1 MTDKTIFRNIERT
14 ENLGRYLDEIK
25 KYNILSPEEEYD
37 LVIKAKDGDE
47 HAKTVLVNSNQR
59 YIYSICKK
67 YATAYNVLDLVS
79 IANIGF
85 IKGIEKFDPTRGFRL
100 YTFAQHYA
108 LQEVKLYLIN
118 ENLTVKKSNY
128 NKTYSKVNQIKNK
141 FFVENGRMPH
151 VEEIQRILKE
161 EYNIDI
167 KEICDLID
175 VNINS
180 IHESNDEGETFFE
193 ESAEFNTA
201 TSSINQYEVECEQDY
216 HKALVAT
223 MLKTLSEREQIV
235 IKKLFGIGCEPQE
248 MDSVAVDMGM
258 SKERIR
264 QIRIAVCNKLKD
276 SFSSYNKRVI

>member
-1 MTDKTIFRNIERT
+1 MTDKTNFRNIERT

-37 LVIKAKDGDE
+37 LVLKAKAGDE

-67 YATAYNVLDLVS
+67 YATAYNVLDLVN

-85 IKGIEKFDPTRGFRL
+85 IRGIEKFDPTRGFRL

-128 NKTYSKVNQIKNK
+128 NKTYSKVNQIKNR
-141 FFVENGRMPH
+141 FFVENGRMPQ
-151 VEEIQRILKE
+151 VEEIQSALKE
-161 EYNIDI
+161 QYNIEI
-167 KEICDLID
+167 KEMCDLID

-180 IHESNDEGETFFE
+180 INESNDEGETFFE
-193 ESAEFNTA
+193 ESIEFNTA
-201 TSSINQYEVECEQDY
+201 TSSINQYEIESEQEY
-216 HKALVAT
+216 YKALVAT
-223 MLKTLSEREQIV
+223 MLNTLSEREQII
-235 IKKLFGIGCEPQE
+235 IKKLFGIGCDAQE
-248 MDSVAVDMGM
+248 MDSVAEDMGM

-264 QIRIAVCNKLKD
+264 QIRIAVCDKLKD
-276 SFSSYNKRVI
+276 KFSSYTKRAI